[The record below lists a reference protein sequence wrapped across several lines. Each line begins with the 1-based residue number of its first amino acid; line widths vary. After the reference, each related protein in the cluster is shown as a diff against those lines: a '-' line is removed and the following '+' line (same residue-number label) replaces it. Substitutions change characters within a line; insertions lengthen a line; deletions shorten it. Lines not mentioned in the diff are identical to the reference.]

1 MRFGCNNVC
10 DSREG
15 KNLPE
20 GPSEP
25 AAPPAILKLTASS
38 CPREWPPVGAPCP
51 PLACVGWYNDYLID
65 SRPLNEF

>member
-25 AAPPAILKLTASS
+25 AAPSAILKLTASS
-38 CPREWPPVGAPCP
+38 CPRDWPPVVAPSLP
-51 PLACVGWYNDYLID
+51 WLDYLID